1 MATDLRSKTQNVT
14 LTRFWGGKNKGS
26 CVQVTQPRKDTNM
39 IEVNVT
45 DKFFTAI
52 QLTREQA
59 ADLATDLMDFAM
71 KKEEIDV

>member
-59 ADLATDLMDFAM
+59 ADLATDLMAFAM
-71 KKEEIDV
+71 KKE

>member
-45 DKFFTAI
+45 DKFFTSL

-59 ADLATDLMDFAM
+59 ADLAMDLMAFAM

>member
-1 MATDLRSKTQNVT
+1 MATDLKSKAQTIT

-45 DKFFTAI
+45 DKFFTSL

-59 ADLATDLMDFAM
+59 ADLATDLMAFAM
-71 KKEEIDV
+71 KREEESI

>member
-59 ADLATDLMDFAM
+59 ADLATDLMAFAM
-71 KKEEIDV
+71 KKEEVDV

>member
-1 MATDLRSKTQNVT
+1 MATDLRSKTKNVT

-45 DKFFTAI
+45 DTFFTSI

-59 ADLATDLMDFAM
+59 ADLATDLMTFAM
-71 KKEEIDV
+71 KKEEVDV

>member
-26 CVQVTQPRKDTNM
+26 CIQVTQPRKDTNL

-59 ADLATDLMDFAM
+59 ADLATDLMAFAM

>member
-59 ADLATDLMDFAM
+59 ADLATDLMAFAM
-71 KKEEIDV
+71 KKEDVDV

>member
-59 ADLATDLMDFAM
+59 ADLATDLMAFAM
-71 KKEEIDV
+71 KKEELDV

>member
-59 ADLATDLMDFAM
+59 ADLATDLMAFAM